1 MRKFDGDTFIDIVNY
16 RDYLL
21 NKNIGF
27 NKYKKLNTNL
37 KKQIIELK
45 TKIKNI
51 NRYINSLNNLNTN
64 FDCIDFSNY
73 SSNIYIEAEESLKD
87 IKDKSLNNIS
97 NTNINVYTE
106 DSLNEI
112 MTNLE
117 SIDTDKYDLI
127 SNTYIEEKQK

>member
-97 NTNINVYTE
+97 NKNINVYTE

-112 MTNLE
+112 MTNVE

>member
-51 NRYINSLNNLNTN
+51 NRYINTLNNLNTN
-64 FDCIDFSNY
+64 FDSIDFSNY
-73 SSNIYIEAEESLKD
+73 SSNIYIEGEESLKD

-97 NTNINVYTE
+97 NKNINVYTE

-112 MTNLE
+112 MTNVE